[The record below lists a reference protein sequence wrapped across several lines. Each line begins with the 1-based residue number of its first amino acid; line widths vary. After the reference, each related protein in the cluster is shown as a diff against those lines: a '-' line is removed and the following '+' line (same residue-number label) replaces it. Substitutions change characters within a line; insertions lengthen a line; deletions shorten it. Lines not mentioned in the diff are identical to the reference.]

1 MMGYKKHLIT
11 VDILYYM
18 PDYSE
23 LVQEL
28 LWQTSDIIPELPRVH
43 KFLNHWHQNIESVIK
58 EILISHN
65 AEIIKEFKQWH

>member
-1 MMGYKKHLIT
+1 MGYKKHLIT

-58 EILISHN
+58 EISISHN

>member
-1 MMGYKKHLIT
+1 MIWYKKHLIT

-18 PDYSE
+18 PDYSD

-58 EILISHN
+58 EVLISHN

>member
-1 MMGYKKHLIT
+1 MGYKKHLIT

>member
-1 MMGYKKHLIT
+1 MGYKKHLIT

-43 KFLNHWHQNIESVIK
+43 KFLNYWHQNIESVIK